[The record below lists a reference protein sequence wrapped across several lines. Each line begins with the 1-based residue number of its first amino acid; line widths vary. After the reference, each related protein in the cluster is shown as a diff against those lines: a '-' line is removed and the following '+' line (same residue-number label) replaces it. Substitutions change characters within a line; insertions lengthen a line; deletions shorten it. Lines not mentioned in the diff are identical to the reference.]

1 MISVFSDAYEKTA
14 YEYIQKHHM
23 KPSFSQEHVDPVPL
37 GGISPETIGIDS
49 DDDNVVGSSNLNLG
63 NSSYQTNSQTQTQE
77 SDADSEVELGEKF
90 KVVLRSAVTGANTIN
105 LVVRRTT
112 KCGAIVKA
120 FLKKAGL
127 EEVYPELFENSGSNT
142 GNSRKGRKSS
152 GRTQA
157 GTSGRASGKNP
168 QLCIDGEKQDNN
180 AVIGDAD
187 LEDGDMVEVVG
198 L

>member
-1 MISVFSDAYEKTA
+1 VISDLSDAYEKTA
-14 YEYIQKHHM
+14 FEYIQKH
-23 KPSFSQEHVDPVPL
+23 QVDPLPL
-37 GGISPETIGIDS
+37 GGISSETTGIDS
-49 DDDNVVGSSNLNLG
+49 DDDNDAGSFNLNLTD
-63 NSSYQTNSQTQTQE
+63 SFYQTNTQTQMQE

-90 KVVLRSAVTGANTIN
+90 KLVLRSAVTGANTIN

-120 FLKKAGL
+120 FLKKSGL
-127 EEVYPELFENSGSNT
+127 EEGYPELFENSGSNF
-142 GNSRKGRKSS
+142 GNTKKGRKSGS
-152 GRTQA
+152 GMQA

-168 QLCIDGEKQDNN
+168 QLCIDGEKQDNV